1 MIRDMIEKFELAFR
15 IALFIVSISVGVVVL
30 IAGTKQAL
38 AATLRS
44 ETIITGDYIK
54 LGDIFD
60 GVKNAEYILGPAP
73 APGKDMVLNA
83 RTLYKIASA
92 LDVKWSPSSTAEQL
106 VLKREASVISE
117 TDVTAE
123 LESKIRG
130 SGVDEKFS
138 IQYTNA
144 PSALVLP
151 FGTEQTL
158 EITAFNFD
166 PTNDTFNA
174 VIVSPSANNPI
185 KRVSTSGRIE
195 RLIPVP
201 VLTNSLRRGDVIGSM
216 DIDYIDLPQNRI
228 ANGTILEASDLVNMT
243 PRRMVSSGKP
253 VHINELEHPKMVD
266 RGDAI
271 TLIFANGPMV
281 LSVVGKSLQAG
292 AIGDTVRVSN
302 SSSNKNLQGIVTA
315 HREVTIR

>member
-1 MIRDMIEKFELAFR
+1 MIRDAIEKFGLAFR
-15 IALFIVSISVGVVVL
+15 IVLFVVFVGVGVVVL

-106 VLKREASVISE
+106 VLKRKAVVIPE
-117 TDVTAE
+117 TDIMAE
-123 LESKIRG
+123 LETKIRK
-130 SGVDEKFS
+130 SGIEEKFS
-138 IQYTNA
+138 IQYTKA
-144 PSALVLP
+144 PDDLILP
-151 FGTEQTL
+151 FGAAPSI

-166 PTNDTFNA
+166 ATNDTFNA
-174 VIVSPSANNPI
+174 VIVSPSASNPI

-201 VLTNSLRRGDVIGSM
+201 VLTNTLRRGDIIGAM
-216 DIDYIDLPQNRI
+216 DIDYIDVPQNKI
-228 ANGTILEASDLVNMT
+228 ANGTVLEADDLVNMT
-243 PRRMVSSGKP
+243 PRRVLSSGKP
-253 VHINELEHPKMVD
+253 VFNNELEYPKMVD

-281 LSVVGKSLQAG
+281 LSVMGKSLQAG
-292 AIGDTVRVSN
+292 AMGDTVRVSN
-302 SSSNKNLQGIVTA
+302 SNSNKNLQGVVTA